1 MEKIKAEINNL
12 GYDNT
17 ISWHKLEE
25 KLKILTKEI
34 TNIPD
39 LIEIN
44 NELINALGQKQS
56 NLNDLLEKHKQTER
70 MKNAYREQYLDLDK
84 QIHKY
89 KELASLE
96 QIKNKVLIDF
106 IIKKKINIAVQSEQQ
121 VRDKGSCD

>member
-1 MEKIKAEINNL
+1 MQKIKAEIDNL
-12 GYDNT
+12 GHDDT
-17 ISWHKLEE
+17 ISWYKLEE

-56 NLNDLLEKHKQTER
+56 NLVNLLEEHKQTER
-70 MKNAYREQYLDLDK
+70 MRDAYREQYLDLDN

-89 KELASLE
+89 KELAGLE

-106 IIKKKINIAVQSEQQ
+106 IIKKKINIAVQSERQ
-121 VRDKGSCD
+121 VRDNGSCD